1 MLNVHGGFPP
11 LSLLHTIEC
20 VSVLSQFIP
29 SSPVAVLAPS
39 PFSSRIISL
48 IHLQHHF
55 LCSQL
60 MLSEWLIDVPSDL
73 GQEWIVVVC
82 PVGKRALIV
91 ASQVSSRSHARASGP
106 GLQL

>member
-1 MLNVHGGFPP
+1 
-11 LSLLHTIEC
+11 
-20 VSVLSQFIP
+20 
-29 SSPVAVLAPS
+29 
-39 PFSSRIISL
+39 
-48 IHLQHHF
+48 
-55 LCSQL
+55 

-91 ASQVSSRSHARASGP
+91 ASQVSSRSHARGSGP